1 MGSPHDA
8 LFKQA
13 FSLPNEAAAE
23 FRHVLPDDV
32 GRDIDWSSLRL
43 QPASF
48 VDDELRDRHA
58 DLLFSADYRG
68 SKALLYCLLEHKS
81 SPDRWTPLQVQR
93 YTMRIWER
101 WLRESGSTDLPAV
114 FTVVVHHGS
123 APWSGPRSLID
134 LIDVPDGV
142 RDRIA
147 PYQPSCPFVIDDLV
161 GETAESLQRRTPSV
175 LAPLVLFCLQR
186 SRECSNLLAE
196 LVQWRAFL
204 RRASR
209 ASHGVES
216 LTAIMSY
223 IIEVQHV
230 PMTQVRQ
237 FLRVHVDP
245 AMESPV
251 FTMIDFLKE
260 KFREEGREEGREA
273 GREEGREEG
282 REAGREEGR
291 REGFSAGRNKGQAEL
306 LLRLLHARFGDAVAG
321 HVDRVRTATAADL
334 AIWAERVLSAE
345 TLDEVFEARG

>member
-13 FSLPNEAAAE
+13 FSLPSEAAAE
-23 FRHVLPDDV
+23 FRHVLPEHV

-58 DLLFSADYRG
+58 DLLFSADYRD
-68 SKALLYCLLEHKS
+68 SNALLYCLLEHKS
-81 SPDRWTPLQVQR
+81 RPDRWTPLQVQR
-93 YTMRIWER
+93 YTTRIWER
-101 WLRESGSTDLPAV
+101 WLRESGSGYLPPV

-134 LIDVPDGV
+134 LIKVPDEA
-142 RDRIA
+142 RARIA

-161 GETAESLQRRTPSV
+161 GETAESLQRRRPSV

-186 SRECSNLLAE
+186 SRECQNLLAE
-196 LVQWRAFL
+196 LVHWRTLL

-216 LTAIMSY
+216 LAAIMSY
-223 IIEVQHV
+223 IMEVQHV
-230 PMTQVRQ
+230 PLIQVRQ

-245 AMESPV
+245 AMERPV

-260 KFREEGREEGREA
+260 KFREEGH
-273 GREEGREEG
+273 
-282 REAGREEGR
+282 
-291 REGFSAGRNKGQAEL
+291 REGLAAGRNEGQAEL
-306 LLRLLHARFGDAVAG
+306 LLRQLHARFGDAVAG
-321 HVDRVRTATAADL
+321 FVDRVHAATAADL

-345 TLDEVFEARG
+345 TLDEVFEPRN